1 VVIIRGNIDME
12 IEDVPIRLQ
21 MEMLINFF
29 TWLNDLEGLEH
40 TKEGITFYVEEYI
53 NSNYG

>member
-1 VVIIRGNIDME
+1 ME

-21 MEMLINFF
+21 MEVLTNFF
-29 TWLNDLEGLEH
+29 IWLNDLEGLEY

-53 NSNYG
+53 NSNYE

>member
-21 MEMLINFF
+21 MEVLTNFF
-29 TWLNDLEGLEH
+29 TWLNDLEGLEY